1 MYSRV
6 ISTYEWVK
14 ENIRYAYPRWIN
26 TSITKRTKKGHCG
39 AKSEVLVSMLRDL
52 GIEARYVEGR
62 NTNLKLL
69 PIMWLKPMDVHFWVE
84 AKVDNEWLCLD
95 PSPDSRIVRLWGD
108 TRPGTHLGNPDY
120 IIRWDEIPPWYKEGY
135 NMFLFWPFKFLTN
148 IELVILRFIWRF
160 PIYKRGG
167 QKG

>member
-14 ENIRYAYPRWIN
+14 ENIRYAYPHWVN
-26 TSITKRTKKGHCG
+26 AEVTKQTKKGHCG

-52 GIEARYVEGR
+52 GIEAQYVEGR
-62 NTNLKLL
+62 NTGLKLL
-69 PIMWLKPMDVHFWVE
+69 PIMRLKGMDVHFWVE

-95 PSPDSRIVRLWGD
+95 PSPDSGIVRLWGD

-120 IIRWDEIPPWYKEGY
+120 IVRWDEIPHWYKEGY
-135 NMFLFWPFKFLTN
+135 NMFLFWPFRFLTN
-148 IELVILRFIWRF
+148 IELLILRFVWRF
-160 PIYKRGG
+160 PIYKRG
-167 QKG
+167 